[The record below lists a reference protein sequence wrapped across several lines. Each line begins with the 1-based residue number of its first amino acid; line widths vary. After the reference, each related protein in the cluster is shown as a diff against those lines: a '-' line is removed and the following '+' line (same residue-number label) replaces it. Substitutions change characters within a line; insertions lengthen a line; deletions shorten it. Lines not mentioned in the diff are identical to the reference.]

1 MTDWI
6 LRYLKETA
14 VLGMEMAPYLM
25 LGFLFAGIL
34 YIYFPRQKVIR
45 YLGGN
50 NLRSVIN
57 AALIGVPLP
66 LCSCGVIPAGI
77 SFYKSGSSR
86 GSTVSFLISTPQ
98 TGADSIMATG
108 SLLGWAFAVI
118 RPVIAF
124 LTGILGGLLTNLA
137 FKSENSKP
145 AQKVVNFN
153 ESEEEFQYRNK
164 FSGMLRYAYVD
175 FLQDIAK
182 WLLIGLLLASLI
194 SVLIPDDFFTRYLGN
209 NLASMF
215 LILLVAV
222 PLYVCATGSIP
233 IAAVLMMKG
242 LSPGAALVFLMAGP
256 ATNVATM
263 TVIGKVMGKKV
274 LVVYLVSIIGGALL
288 SGVLIDLLLPAQWFT
303 MSIHHLHQA
312 HEHGLPLWLK
322 AGSGIVLLVLT
333 LYALYRRY
341 LRPKKMI
348 TTDKSEKKDEAMK
361 ELLIKVGGMTCQHC
375 KMNVERTLRSVPG
388 IQVAEVDLSS
398 GEVLLK
404 GEEIDL
410 KAVREGIEGIG
421 YAYEGVL

>member
-1 MTDWI
+1 MIEWI

-14 VLGMEMAPYLM
+14 LLGMEMAPYLM

-34 YIYFPRQKVIR
+34 YIYFPREKVTR

-57 AALIGVPLP
+57 AALVGVPLP

-108 SLLGWAFAVI
+108 SLLGWAFAIV
-118 RPVIAF
+118 RPVVAF
-124 LTGILGGLLTNLA
+124 LTGILGGWLTNFA
-137 FKSENSKP
+137 FRNENSNSV
-145 AQKVVNFN
+145 QKILKIN
-153 ESEEEFQYRNK
+153 ESEEEFHYKNK
-164 FSGMLRYAYVD
+164 FIGMLRYAYVD

-182 WLLIGLLLASLI
+182 WLLIGLLLAGLI
-194 SVLIPDDFFTRYLGN
+194 SVLIPDDFFSRYLGN
-209 NLASMF
+209 NLASMI

-274 LVVYLVSIIGGALL
+274 LGVYLVSIIGGALL
-288 SGVLIDLLLPAQWFT
+288 SGMLIDLMLPSDWFT
-303 MSIHHLHQA
+303 LPLHHLHQA
-312 HEHGLPLWLK
+312 HTHGLPVWLN
-322 AGSGIVLLVLT
+322 AGSGIISLVLT
-333 LYALYRRY
+333 IYAIFRRY
-341 LRPKKMI
+341 FMPNTM
-348 TTDKSEKKDEAMK
+348 TTDKIQKRDEAMK
-361 ELLIKVGGMTCQHC
+361 ELLVKVGGMTCQHC
-375 KMNVERTLRSVPG
+375 KMNVERTLKAVPG

-398 GEVLLK
+398 GKVLLR
-404 GEEIDL
+404 GEQIDL
-410 KAVREGIEGIG
+410 QAVRDVVESIG
-421 YAYEGVL
+421 YSYEGVL